1 MRIASV
7 GSGSRGN
14 GTLVM
19 RGDTLLLVDCG
30 FSHTQ
35 LIKRME
41 VLGCHPKDMSAV
53 LVTHEHADHIGGV
66 AALANK
72 YQMPVF
78 LTRGSAQALKDVND
92 DSVLH
97 FITPDIPFHI
107 GGIDVVPFSV
117 PHDANEPV
125 QYMFSVGRHRVGIL
139 TDLGHVPEHIQA
151 SFGDCDQLLLEFNHD
166 QQLLADGP
174 YELFLKARIGGDNGH
189 LNNHQAMGLLETA
202 NLDRLQHLVVGHV
215 SQQNNDISKIKKLLK
230 DHFQKHRAEVAVT
243 YATQNEGC
251 HWLGCC

>member
-19 RGDTLLLVDCG
+19 KGDTLLLVDCG
-30 FSHTQ
+30 FSHTR
-35 LIKRME
+35 LIKRMAA
-41 VLGCHPKDMSAV
+41 LGCCPKDVSAV

-72 YQMPVF
+72 YQIPVF
-78 LTRGSAQALKDVND
+78 LTRGSAQALKNIND
-92 DSVLH
+92 ESVLH

-107 GGIDVVPFSV
+107 GGINVMPFSV

-125 QYMFSVGRHRVGIL
+125 QYVFSADQRRVGIL
-139 TDLGHVPEHIQA
+139 TDLGHVPGHIQVP
-151 SFGDCDQLLLEFNHD
+151 FGDCDQLLLEFNHD

-174 YELFLKARIGGDNGH
+174 YALFLKDRVGGDHGH
-189 LNNHQAMGLLETA
+189 LNNDQAMGLLEKA

-215 SQQNNDISKIKKLLK
+215 SQKNNDINKIKKLLD
-230 DHFQKHRAEVAVT
+230 DHFQKHRTKVAVT
-243 YATQNEGC
+243 YATQQGGC
-251 HWLGCC
+251 HWIGGY